1 MTAAPSSYAALPA
14 DLQTDRSTIVSLWVT
29 NLGHPERR
37 QDKYDWFYLR
47 NPADASGWPSL
58 ERGTSG

>member
-14 DLQTDRSTIVSLWVT
+14 DLQTDRSTIVSLWVS

-37 QDKYDWFYLR
+37 HHRVAL
-47 NPADASGWPSL
+47 G
-58 ERGTSG
+58 E